1 MRYLSSSKLAKY
13 REENLPMDCPIMQ
26 NGCCRPCVDHNHSTG
41 LVRGVVSMEGN
52 TLLGRIENSFR
63 RFGTSTELPLSGV
76 LRNIA
81 DYLDAGDKDILHPVG
96 VNQLSRRFSR
106 QALADQ
112 SLTLKKMGVKKSEIN
127 SCNNSK
133 QRTDLYRNKLKATK
147 A

>member
-1 MRYLSSSKLAKY
+1 
-13 REENLPMDCPIMQ
+13 
-26 NGCCRPCVDHNHSTG
+26 
-41 LVRGVVSMEGN
+41 MEGN

-63 RFGTSTELPLSGV
+63 RFGTSTELPLSCI

-96 VNQLSRRFSR
+96 VNQLSRRFGR
-106 QALADQ
+106 QTLADQ

-127 SCNNSK
+127 SCKNSK